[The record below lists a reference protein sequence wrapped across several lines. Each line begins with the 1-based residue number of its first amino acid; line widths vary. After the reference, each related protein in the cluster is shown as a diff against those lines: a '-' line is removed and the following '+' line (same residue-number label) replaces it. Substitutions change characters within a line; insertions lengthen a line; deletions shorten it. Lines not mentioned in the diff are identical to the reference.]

1 MKKIFPAVILVAVI
15 LVYSGFSTVRNA
27 KDVMKQLGIP
37 EEDARNYIWWSLS
50 GNTFSYPGTQQVKKT
65 PVSERAGTVQQICAF
80 AKSYTE
86 SDAFRKQYLEQREA
100 SKPVPPEKPEP
111 VEEMRA
117 RMKKEM
123 EKSIQETEKAIES
136 MPPEHHEMMR
146 ANVEMLKE
154 QAKSYDDPNNPMFS
168 KDMEDMM
175 KQNYEFQMTE
185 HKNRVAEW
193 EKNYPAD
200 PKPMV
205 KGWLEEF
212 LDQSKDVDF
221 KATLVDGE
229 YGKKVFA
236 KREYEMKPA
245 NWKLCYRAGKESVDA
260 ARGYVKG
267 WLDELNKK

>member
-1 MKKIFPAVILVAVI
+1 MKKIFPVVILAATI
-15 LVYSGFSTVRNA
+15 LAYSGFSMLENA

-37 EEDARNYIWWSLS
+37 EEEARNYIWWSLS

-65 PVSERAGTVQQICAF
+65 PVSERAAMVQQICAF
-80 AKSYTE
+80 AKSYSE
-86 SDAFRKQYLEQREA
+86 SDAFRQKYLEQREG
-100 SKPVPPEKPEP
+100 SKPIPPEKPEP

-117 RMKKEM
+117 RLKKDM

-136 MPPEHHEMMR
+136 MPAEHHEMMR
-146 ANVEMLKE
+146 ANIAMLKE

-168 KDMEDMM
+168 KDMEEMM
-175 KQNYEFQMTE
+175 KQSYEMQMAE
-185 HKNRVAEW
+185 HKKGVAEW
-193 EKNYPAD
+193 EQNNPTD

-205 KGWLEEF
+205 KRWLEEF
-212 LDQSKDVDF
+212 LEQSKDVDF
-221 KATLVDGE
+221 KAALIEGE
-229 YGKKVFA
+229 NGRMLFA
-236 KREYEMKPA
+236 KREYEMKST